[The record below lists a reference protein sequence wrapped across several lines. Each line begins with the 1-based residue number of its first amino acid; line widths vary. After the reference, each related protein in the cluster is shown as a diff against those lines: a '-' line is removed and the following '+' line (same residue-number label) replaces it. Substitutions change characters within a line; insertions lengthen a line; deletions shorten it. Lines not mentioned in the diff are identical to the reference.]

1 MSALETARSA
11 WGAGMPDWVEVL
23 AARCDRASQARVA
36 AELGRSASLVNQ
48 VLKARY
54 KGDLSAVEDRV
65 RGRFMDGRRACPA
78 LGTIRLDECQDW
90 RQKARRF
97 LATNTL
103 RVRMFQAC
111 GECPINSKGEET

>member
-11 WGAGMPDWVEVL
+11 WGAAMPDWIEVL

-65 RGRFMDGRRACPA
+65 RGRFMDGRQTCPA

-97 LATNTL
+97 VNTNTL